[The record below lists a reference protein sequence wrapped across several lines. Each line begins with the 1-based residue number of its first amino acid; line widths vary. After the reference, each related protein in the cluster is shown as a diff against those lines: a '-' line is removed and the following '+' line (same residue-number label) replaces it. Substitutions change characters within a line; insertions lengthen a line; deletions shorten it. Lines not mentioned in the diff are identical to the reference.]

1 MEYGAFENGGTDDD
15 LPPTYQIRGPR
26 VLFSGGGRSSAGALS
41 QAMIHSNLDTDIH
54 QIEQQAYAGVIRAFK
69 VQSDDLTWEKESMI
83 TELRRELKVTDE
95 EHRVLLNKVNEEEAV
110 HRIRNLRQGGI
121 TQSSLHLSSMV
132 VHNVVPRKRQ
142 KKSHSIDPFPV
153 NAFWSSMKDL
163 QPVQQI
169 LAVKKFPAP
178 EDIRWSSAD
187 QILSRQGVLQAD
199 HALEWHPNNN
209 GVMLGAGRR
218 RGRFLANEDYA
229 PPDGYGM
236 EDFSRIAVPNT
247 GNMVKEVERVLSNPN
262 MYEIEKAKK
271 LLRDQEQSLLDAIAR
286 LDEESDGET
295 EDIMPL
301 EVRLSTTVG

>member
-1 MEYGAFENGGTDDD
+1 MDYGAFENGGTDDD

-41 QAMIHSNLDTDIH
+41 QPMIHSNLDTDIH

-142 KKSHSIDPFPV
+142 KKSHSIDPFPMLSV
-153 NAFWSSMKDL
+153 
-163 QPVQQI
+163 

-229 PPDGYGM
+229 LPDGFGM
-236 EDFSRIAVPNT
+236 EDFNRIAVPNT